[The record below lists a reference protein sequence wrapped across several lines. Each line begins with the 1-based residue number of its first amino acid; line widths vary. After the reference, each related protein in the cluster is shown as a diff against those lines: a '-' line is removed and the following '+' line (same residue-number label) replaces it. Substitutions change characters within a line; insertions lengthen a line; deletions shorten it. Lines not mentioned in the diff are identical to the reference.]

1 MNTKE
6 TKTMARYHARAGST
20 KPDYWNHEADV
31 IRIYRSDDVSHD
43 MPAGT
48 MYTRTLIMEVPIP
61 EDDVERSTGK
71 AVVYVLDILNEL
83 EKRKEL
89 DRYDYDY

>member
-1 MNTKE
+1 
-6 TKTMARYHARAGST
+6 MARYFAKAGST

-31 IRIYRSDDVSHD
+31 IRIYRSDDVRHD
-43 MPAGT
+43 IPNN
-48 MYTRTLIMEVPIP
+48 MYTTTLIKEVPIP
-61 EDDVERSTGK
+61 EDDLERSTGK
-71 AVVYVLDILNEL
+71 AVVYVLDILNDL